1 MRIFKELRKYLI
13 CRNEKCAGK
22 MNFAYCRKSQ
32 KVELCKFKPK
42 QKKVKK

>member
-1 MRIFKELRKYLI
+1 MFEVLIKYFR

-22 MNFAYCRKSQ
+22 MNYAYCRKSQ
-32 KVELCKFKPK
+32 KAELCKFKPK